1 MTELFCCPAFLPFLT
16 YVIICHHG
24 CVLEAALCFLLSCG
38 YFVLL
43 WKAGGVVDVGRWDS
57 FPMWMLWEDSDGSG
71 GWGNMWVLA
80 AITAEALSSL

>member
-1 MTELFCCPAFLPFLT
+1 M
-16 YVIICHHG
+16 
-24 CVLEAALCFLLSCG
+24 
-38 YFVLL
+38 LL